1 LYQNHII
8 NELKQNSKQFGIG
21 KHKFFKGTK
30 VIKNVV
36 IHQVYSPS
44 SSMSFK
50 KKLEQLLMIQNKK
63 NSKVHSKFSCHK
75 TNSNYPFFYPNQSN
89 LILSYSD
96 ITILPILSY
105 SDSTSFPLT
114 RTPHTLDFVFKILST
129 TKYKIAMPKNNYKII
144 LTILNELV
152 VRLV

>member
-1 LYQNHII
+1 MNR
-8 NELKQNSKQFGIG
+8 KQNSKQFGIG
-21 KHKFFKGTK
+21 KHKFFKSTK

-44 SSMSFK
+44 SSMSSY

-96 ITILPILSY
+96 NTILPILSY
-105 SDSTSFPLT
+105 NDNTSFPLT
-114 RTPHTLDFVFKILST
+114 RTPHPCFGFCLQDPINNKIQNCNAKKQLQ
-129 TKYKIAMPKNNYKII
+129 NY
-144 LTILNELV
+144 LNYFE
-152 VRLV
+152 